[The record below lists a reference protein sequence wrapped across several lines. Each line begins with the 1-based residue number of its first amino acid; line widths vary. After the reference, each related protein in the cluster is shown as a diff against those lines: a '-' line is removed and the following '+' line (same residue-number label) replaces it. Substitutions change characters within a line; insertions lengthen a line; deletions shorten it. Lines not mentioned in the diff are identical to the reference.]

1 MLDRSLVTL
10 HLIHHERVSVEQLE
24 HRQDGLVSEL
34 EEQDLAINLVERD
47 EILTAE
53 YGQVKTRGALTL

>member
-1 MLDRSLVTL
+1 MLDCSLVTL
-10 HLIHHERVSVEQLE
+10 HLIHHERVFVEQLE

-34 EEQDLAINLVERD
+34 EEQDLAVNLVERD
-47 EILTAE
+47 EILTVE